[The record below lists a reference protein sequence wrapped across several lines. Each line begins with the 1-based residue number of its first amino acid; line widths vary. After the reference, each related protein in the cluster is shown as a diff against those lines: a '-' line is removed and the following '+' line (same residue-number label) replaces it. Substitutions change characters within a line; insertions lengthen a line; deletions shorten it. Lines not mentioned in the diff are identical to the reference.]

1 MNMKFF
7 ILILSLALVGG
18 YNAKA
23 EEVDDFGLDETVE
36 VLENTETPVVEE
48 SVSKVAEEV
57 ETPEIVDHKVE
68 NSESELVETPVV
80 ETKEETEVEK
90 VNDVVQPEELSAYIE
105 NLNLDSNQ
113 LIAAKEISEKGR
125 LLRMQML
132 QNVEKIQE
140 NINDMEKKNLD
151 EFEKIL
157 TSEQLETFRQMREA
171 YTKEHQK

>member
-36 VLENTETPVVEE
+36 VLENAETPVVEE
-48 SVSKVAEEV
+48 SVSKVAEDV
-57 ETPEIVDHKVE
+57 KTPEIVDRKVE
-68 NSESELVETPVV
+68 NSESEVVETPVV
-80 ETKEETEVEK
+80 EIKEGTEVEK
-90 VNDVVQPEELSAYIE
+90 ANDVVQPEELSAYIE

-113 LIAAKEISEKGR
+113 LIAAKKISEKGR

-132 QNVEKIQE
+132 QNIEKIQE

-157 TSEQLETFRQMREA
+157 TSEQLETFRQMREE

>member
-36 VLENTETPVVEE
+36 VVENAETPMVEE

-57 ETPEIVDHKVE
+57 ETPEIVDRKVE

-113 LIAAKEISEKGR
+113 LIAAKKISEKGR

-171 YTKEHQK
+171 YTNEHQK

>member
-57 ETPEIVDHKVE
+57 KTPEIVDHKVE

>member
-36 VLENTETPVVEE
+36 VVENAETPVVEE
-48 SVSKVAEEV
+48 LVSKVAEEV

-105 NLNLDSNQ
+105 NLNLDFNQ
-113 LIAAKEISEKGR
+113 LIAAKKISEKGR

>member
-36 VLENTETPVVEE
+36 VVENAETPMVEE

-57 ETPEIVDHKVE
+57 ETPEIVDRKVE

-113 LIAAKEISEKGR
+113 LIAAKKISEKGR

>member
-18 YNAKA
+18 YNTKA

-36 VLENTETPVVEE
+36 VVENAETPMVEE

-57 ETPEIVDHKVE
+57 ETPEIVDRKVE

-113 LIAAKEISEKGR
+113 LIAAKKISEKGR

-171 YTKEHQK
+171 YIKEHQK

>member
-57 ETPEIVDHKVE
+57 KTPEIVDHKVE

-171 YTKEHQK
+171 YTKGHQK

>member
-36 VLENTETPVVEE
+36 VLENAETPVVEK
-48 SVSKVAEEV
+48 SVSKVAEDV
-57 ETPEIVDHKVE
+57 KTPEIVDRKAE

-90 VNDVVQPEELSAYIE
+90 VNDVVQPEKLSAYIE

-113 LIAAKEISEKGR
+113 LIAAKKISEKGR

-132 QNVEKIQE
+132 QNIEKIQE

>member
-18 YNAKA
+18 YNTKA

-36 VLENTETPVVEE
+36 VVENAETPMVEE

-57 ETPEIVDHKVE
+57 ETPEIVDRKVE

-113 LIAAKEISEKGR
+113 LIAAKKISEKGR

-157 TSEQLETFRQMREA
+157 TSEQVETFRQMREA

>member
-36 VLENTETPVVEE
+36 VLENAETPVVEE

-57 ETPEIVDHKVE
+57 ETPEIVDRKVE

-113 LIAAKEISEKGR
+113 LIAAKKISEKGR

>member
-36 VLENTETPVVEE
+36 VLENAETPVVEE
-48 SVSKVAEEV
+48 SVSKVAEDV
-57 ETPEIVDHKVE
+57 KTPEIVDRKVE

-113 LIAAKEISEKGR
+113 LIAAKKISENGR

-132 QNVEKIQE
+132 QNIEKIQE

>member
-36 VLENTETPVVEE
+36 VLENAETPVVEE

-57 ETPEIVDHKVE
+57 KTPEIVDRKAE

-90 VNDVVQPEELSAYIE
+90 VNDVVQPEKFSAYIE

-113 LIAAKEISEKGR
+113 LIAAKKISEKGR

-132 QNVEKIQE
+132 QNIEKIQE

>member
-36 VLENTETPVVEE
+36 VLENAETPVVEE
-48 SVSKVAEEV
+48 SVSKVSEDV
-57 ETPEIVDHKVE
+57 KTPEIVDRKVE
-68 NSESELVETPVV
+68 NSESEVVETPVV

-113 LIAAKEISEKGR
+113 LIAAKKISEKGR

-132 QNVEKIQE
+132 QNIEKIQE

>member
-18 YNAKA
+18 YNLKA

-36 VLENTETPVVEE
+36 VLENAETPVVEE
-48 SVSKVAEEV
+48 SVSKVAEDV
-57 ETPEIVDHKVE
+57 KTPEIVDRKVE

-113 LIAAKEISEKGR
+113 LIAAKKISEKGR

-132 QNVEKIQE
+132 QNIEKIQE

>member
-18 YNAKA
+18 YNTKA

-36 VLENTETPVVEE
+36 VVENAETPMVEE
-48 SVSKVAEEV
+48 AVSKVAEEV
-57 ETPEIVDHKVE
+57 ETPEIVDRKVE

-113 LIAAKEISEKGR
+113 LIAAKKISEKGR

-140 NINDMEKKNLD
+140 NINDM
-151 EFEKIL
+151 
-157 TSEQLETFRQMREA
+157 
-171 YTKEHQK
+171 

>member
-1 MNMKFF
+1 MDMKFF

-36 VLENTETPVVEE
+36 VLENAETPVVKE

-57 ETPEIVDHKVE
+57 ETPEIVDRKVE

-80 ETKEETEVEK
+80 EAKEETEVEK

>member
-36 VLENTETPVVEE
+36 VLENAETPVVEE

-57 ETPEIVDHKVE
+57 KTPEIVDRKVE

>member
-36 VLENTETPVVEE
+36 VLENAETPVVEE
-48 SVSKVAEEV
+48 SVSKVAEDV
-57 ETPEIVDHKVE
+57 KTPEIVDRKVE
-68 NSESELVETPVV
+68 NSESEVVETPVV

-113 LIAAKEISEKGR
+113 LIAAKKISEKGR

>member
-36 VLENTETPVVEE
+36 VLENAETPVVEE

-80 ETKEETEVEK
+80 EAKEETEVEK

-125 LLRMQML
+125 LLRIQML

>member
-18 YNAKA
+18 YNLKA

-36 VLENTETPVVEE
+36 VLENAETPVVEE
-48 SVSKVAEEV
+48 SVSKVSEDV
-57 ETPEIVDHKVE
+57 KTPEIVDRKVE

-113 LIAAKEISEKGR
+113 LIAAKKISEKGR

-132 QNVEKIQE
+132 QNIEKIQE

>member
-18 YNAKA
+18 YNLKA

-36 VLENTETPVVEE
+36 VLENAETPVVEE
-48 SVSKVAEEV
+48 SVSKVAEDV
-57 ETPEIVDHKVE
+57 KTPEIVDRKVE

-113 LIAAKEISEKGR
+113 LIAAKKISENGR

-132 QNVEKIQE
+132 QNIEKIQE

>member
-36 VLENTETPVVEE
+36 VLENAETPVVEE

-113 LIAAKEISEKGR
+113 LIAAKKISEKGR

>member
-36 VLENTETPVVEE
+36 VLENAETPVVEE

-57 ETPEIVDHKVE
+57 ETPEIVDRKVE

>member
-57 ETPEIVDHKVE
+57 ETPEIVDRKVE

-171 YTKEHQK
+171 YTKEHKK

>member
-36 VLENTETPVVEE
+36 VLENAETPVVEE

-57 ETPEIVDHKVE
+57 KTPEIVDRKVE
-68 NSESELVETPVV
+68 NSESELVDTPVV

>member
-36 VLENTETPVVEE
+36 VVENAETPVVEE

-113 LIAAKEISEKGR
+113 LIAAKKISEKGR

>member
-57 ETPEIVDHKVE
+57 ETPEIVDRKVE

-80 ETKEETEVEK
+80 EAKEETEVEK